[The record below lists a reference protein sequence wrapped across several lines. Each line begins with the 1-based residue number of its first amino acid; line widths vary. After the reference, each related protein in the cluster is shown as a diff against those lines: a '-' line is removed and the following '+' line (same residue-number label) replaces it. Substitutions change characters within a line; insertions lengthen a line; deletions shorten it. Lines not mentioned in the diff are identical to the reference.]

1 MCMSSPNIPKMPAP
15 PPLPSMP
22 EPPPRPPINP
32 QQTTQAM
39 APARG
44 ASGAPVV
51 SDAYTRRGAGR
62 SMLTI
67 PLDNGL
73 NIPS

>member
-1 MCMSSPNIPKMPAP
+1 MCTSPSLPKMPAP
-15 PPLPSMP
+15 PPLPPMP

-32 QQTTQAM
+32 ERTTQAM

-44 ASGAPVV
+44 ASGAPVA

-62 SMLTI
+62 SALTI
-67 PLDNGL
+67 PMETGL